1 MFHNATLSLEVETL
15 GRTYRVKWLQGH
27 YQNVKMHVHADP
39 DKKKSVKRSNV
50 LEVNRESLGV
60 QKKKKAIKV
69 QKKTPRFLYVHVN
82 LNS

>member
-1 MFHNATLSLEVETL
+1 MYTLI
-15 GRTYRVKWLQGH
+15 
-27 YQNVKMHVHADP
+27 P
-39 DKKKSVKRSNV
+39 IKKKSVKRSNV

-60 QKKKKAIKV
+60 QKKKKALKV